1 MKKIYVFY
9 TPKRIVNSEDYEVE
23 ILEKVSKKFKL
34 GRLLR
39 YDSISYDKGGITYI
53 KGIFER
59 GKAIVKFKEGGE
71 AIALVKKYK
80 RTFRIWI

>member
-9 TPKRIVNSEDYEVE
+9 TPKRIVNTEDYEVE
-23 ILEKVSKKFKL
+23 ILEKVSKKFGL

-39 YDSISYDKGGITYI
+39 YDSVNYEGGLTYL
-53 KGIFER
+53 KGIFEK
-59 GKAIVKFKEGGE
+59 GKALVKFKEGGE